1 MITDVRYLFRDE
13 AINSAMQKLN
23 EGFSN
28 ASISFTLKN
37 ITRTVDLNLYTN
49 ADEGNIYQDQMKQQ
63 LHQGGSNT
71 LNIYSTGLL
80 VLTDIGKL
88 LGYSTFPWDYQN
100 KTWDDG
106 VVIDKDT
113 VPGGPY
119 LTDRSDAGV
128 SLSGRD
134 YALLLTSAIRHWYM
148 KSDIG

>member
-1 MITDVRYLFRDE
+1 MIIDVRYLFRDE

-134 YALLLTSAIRHWYM
+134 YALLLTSAIRH
-148 KSDIG
+148 